1 MDTILNIEH
10 LNKKYFNKVVLED
23 INLSLSKGRIL
34 GLMGP
39 NGSGKSTLLK
49 IIAGLQQKNS
59 GTVLIQGQPV
69 GIESKKLVS
78 FLPDRNVLFPGMTVE
93 DALMFYRNYFEDFD
107 YNKAMNM
114 MSFMRLEVKQ
124 KVQTMS
130 KGMVEKLNLLLA
142 FSRRASLYILD
153 EPLGGVDPVAREQ
166 IISTILSTYSENS
179 SMIISTHLVNDV
191 ESVFDDVCF
200 IGEGKI
206 ILQGSAEELRNST
219 GKSIDQLYIQTFKD
233 F

>member
-1 MDTILNIEH
+1 M
-10 LNKKYFNKVVLED
+10 
-23 INLSLSKGRIL
+23 
-34 GLMGP
+34 
-39 NGSGKSTLLK
+39 LLC
-49 IIAGLQQKNS
+49 
-59 GTVLIQGQPV
+59 
-69 GIESKKLVS
+69 
-78 FLPDRNVLFPGMTVE
+78 
-93 DALMFYRNYFEDFD
+93 FEDFD

>member
-10 LNKKYFNKVVLED
+10 LNKKYFNKVALED

-69 GIESKKLVS
+69 GLETKKLVS
-78 FLPDRNVLFPGMTVE
+78 FLPDRNVLFLGMTVE

>member
-1 MDTILNIEH
+1 MILSI
-10 LNKKYFNKVVLED
+10 
-23 INLSLSKGRIL
+23 
-34 GLMGP
+34 
-39 NGSGKSTLLK
+39 
-49 IIAGLQQKNS
+49 
-59 GTVLIQGQPV
+59 
-69 GIESKKLVS
+69 
-78 FLPDRNVLFPGMTVE
+78 
-93 DALMFYRNYFEDFD
+93 
-107 YNKAMNM
+107 
-114 MSFMRLEVKQ
+114 
-124 KVQTMS
+124 
-130 KGMVEKLNLLLA
+130 
-142 FSRRASLYILD
+142 SLYILD